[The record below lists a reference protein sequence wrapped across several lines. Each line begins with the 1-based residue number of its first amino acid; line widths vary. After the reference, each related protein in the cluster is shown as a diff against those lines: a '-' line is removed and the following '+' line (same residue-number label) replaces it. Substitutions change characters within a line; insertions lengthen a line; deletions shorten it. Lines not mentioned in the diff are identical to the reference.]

1 MVCRSLGLLQVGIF
15 QRLQLVSE
23 LEVSISIE
31 DPTENYGKVK

>member
-1 MVCRSLGLLQVGIF
+1 VGIF

-31 DPTENYGKVK
+31 DPTENYGEVK